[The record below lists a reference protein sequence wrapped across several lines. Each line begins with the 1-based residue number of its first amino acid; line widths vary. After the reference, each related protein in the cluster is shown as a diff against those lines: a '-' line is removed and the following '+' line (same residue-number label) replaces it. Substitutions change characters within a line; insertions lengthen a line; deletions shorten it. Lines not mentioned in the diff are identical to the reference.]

1 MRIRDRV
8 KEVVKGV
15 DMISHLAAYAAEG
28 QSIFSP
34 VAINEINIVPM
45 NNLLVEA
52 INNGVE
58 SFVLDDLS
66 SSRVASVRQH
76 MANPKFKLL
85 EGSVLDQR
93 KIDEAVAGADE
104 AAHLVAVVS
113 VNLSLEDPN
122 LVHRTNVERTLN
134 VLESSL
140 RHSVK
145 KDDIRFYRGCLWQP
159 SQQTLVLCQ
168 DIDDA
173 VAAKRG
179 FF

>member
-15 DMISHLAAYAAEG
+15 DMIFHLAAYAAEG

-76 MANPKFKLL
+76 MGKS
-85 EGSVLDQR
+85 EIQ
-93 KIDEAVAGADE
+93 
-104 AAHLVAVVS
+104 VV
-113 VNLSLEDPN
+113 
-122 LVHRTNVERTLN
+122 RGERT
-134 VLESSL
+134 
-140 RHSVK
+140 
-145 KDDIRFYRGCLWQP
+145 
-159 SQQTLVLCQ
+159 
-168 DIDDA
+168 
-173 VAAKRG
+173 
-179 FF
+179 